1 VKQSLQKKIMPFTKN
16 YASQLRMKKLIFG
29 QATQTKK
36 ATFTTL
42 LTTYPALKNH
52 YYLVETDSEITLDKL
67 FEPA

>member
-36 ATFTTL
+36 ATFT
-42 LTTYPALKNH
+42 YPALKNH